1 MLIES
6 IFKNGE
12 SIPAKYTCDGENV
25 NPPLKF
31 FDVPKNAKSLALI
44 FDDPDSPSGT
54 WTHWTVWNIN
64 PKLLEIKENSIPEN
78 AVLGKT
84 TFGEVG
90 YGGPCPGSGEHR
102 YVFKLFALDIVLNL
116 KEGTDINQLEQAIN
130 EHVIEKCELIGKYQ
144 RS

>member
-1 MLIES
+1 MQITCVY
-6 IFKNGE
+6 KNGDL
-12 SIPAKYTCDGENV
+12 IPEKYTCDGENV

-31 FDVPKNAKSLALI
+31 SEVSENAKSLALI

-54 WTHWTVWNIN
+54 WTHWTIFNID
-64 PKLLEIKENSIPEN
+64 PKVTEINENSTPEN
-78 AVLGKT
+78 SVLGKT
-84 TFGEVG
+84 TFGAVG

-144 RS
+144 RN